1 MMADSSGLAG
11 RKRFRDGEDEPAEEN
26 SDGTLSLG
34 DSLTFCDTVMA
45 LRMMRAQF
53 PKTNKVSVEPF
64 ILRSQLY
71 SCIKNRTQVDR
82 DLEALKKEKTLRL
95 FKLNT
100 GQDDHAIMFMD
111 DYNKQIGA
119 AAERLGKKGPDQ
131 VQVLEWFKLYV
142 LGTKLD
148 LSIEHNELV
157 SFSLI
162 FQSLSELFDVSYIY
176 NASYVNQCSLLSAG
190 GKVRDEHVSLLVNA
204 GFLTRQLVDPDMYWF
219 SIPNVGSV
227 LKGLSQGRKE
237 VMGMLKRRAH
247 GEMMMGVMEKK
258 RLRFS
263 PLDMRFHL
271 RDLIGSGHL
280 HTAQTPLG
288 LVVRL
293 AKD

>member
-148 LSIEHNELV
+148 LSIEHNEL
-157 SFSLI
+157 
-162 FQSLSELFDVSYIY
+162 
-176 NASYVNQCSLLSAG
+176 CSLLSAG